1 MTIRVS
7 RRAAALISS
16 WFMLAGL
23 VVSVLFWSRWFVQTL
38 LCVLLWC
45 AVCMLLGTLYVS
57 SYRVFAGRHHLSVRH
72 GLLFSVI
79 HRVPRR
85 FVTGYYILSSPLQRR
100 TGSCVLV
107 LLYSGGLLVI
117 PGASLED
124 AEALTAQLA
133 ENSAG

>member
-1 MTIRVS
+1 MSPRTACLRGGTIFRC
-7 RRAAALISS
+7 AT
-16 WFMLAGL
+16 
-23 VVSVLFWSRWFVQTL
+23 VV
-38 LCVLLWC
+38 
-45 AVCMLLGTLYVS
+45 
-57 SYRVFAGRHHLSVRH
+57 
-72 GLLFSVI
+72 

-117 PGASLED
+117 PGAPLED